1 MLAVAAER
9 LYAARR
15 VTTLA
20 AGPTLQRHF
29 VSRALVRFC
38 SQGQG
43 QLWGLKLT
51 RAYGIGIGVSYA
63 ILLWLGR
70 EAPSFAA
77 ATRLWSHALSIASW
91 VAGVGALSLARNL
104 ARRDAQQGI
113 TGLARLR
120 GYSESELE
128 RARTVAG
135 ALRLAWG
142 ALLPGL
148 IVALAL
154 ALRLRSWSAT
164 LGAVALICFTLVYAA
179 LLGATLAPLARACQR
194 WLPER
199 GRTLFLS
206 LVLGPWLLGEG
217 LGAPVPSLPA
227 AFGWLLE
234 HVTRSLGS

>member
-1 MLAVAAER
+1 
-9 LYAARR
+9 

-20 AGPTLQRHF
+20 AGPTSQRHF

-38 SQGQG
+38 SRVQSRF
-43 QLWGLKLT
+43 WGLKLT

-63 ILLWLGR
+63 IVVWLGR

-77 ATRLWSHALSIASW
+77 GARLWSRAISVASW
-91 VAGVGALSLARNL
+91 VVGVGALSLAANL
-104 ARRDAQQGI
+104 AARDDAQGVS
-113 TGLARLR
+113 GLARLR
-120 GYSESELE
+120 GFSDAELE
-128 RARTVAG
+128 RARTVSG

-154 ALRLRSWSAT
+154 ALRVRSWSAT
-164 LGAVALICFTLVYAA
+164 LGALGLACFTLIYAA
-179 LLGATLAPLARACQR
+179 LLGATLSPLARSCQR

-199 GRTLFLS
+199 GRTLFLGI
-206 LVLGPWLLGEG
+206 VLGPWLLGEG
-217 LGAPVPSLPA
+217 LGARVPSIPA

-234 HVTRSLGS
+234 HFTRSLG